1 MIRAFNKEQKFCDL
15 NNQRLDKFICIKS
28 MGIASRP
35 WFGVRLELLGN
46 FVTFFAALFAAL
58 SNEYG
63 FGLSAGMVGFSI
75 TYALQITDMLRLAVQ
90 QISEMEIN
98 LVSVERL
105 KEYTELK
112 TEVKLHKIL
121 NLTLYF
127 RPIG

>member
-1 MIRAFNKEQKFCDL
+1 
-15 NNQRLDKFICIKS
+15 

-58 SNEYG
+58 SSKLG
-63 FGLSAGMVGFSI
+63 MSLSAGMVGFSV

-90 QISEMEIN
+90 QISEMEVN

-105 KEYTELK
+105 KEYTELE
-112 TEVKLHKIL
+112 TEV
-121 NLTLYF
+121 LTLLMS
-127 RPIG
+127 